1 MKKHWKKIVIIG
13 GVVLVILIIFAV
25 NLARKRGVTPE
36 VKVEPIA
43 RGSVEQIARAEGVI
57 EAVNQVSIGSDIMGR
72 VVEIRVR
79 QGDKV
84 KRGDTLCVVDPR
96 VYKEQVSAAQ
106 ASLAAQE
113 ATLTKLREDYE
124 RAKALFEK
132 GLVSKSQL
140 EQAESAFR
148 SAEAQLRAAKAQLSQ
163 VRVTYS
169 KAFIT
174 SPVDGEVVAVNMEVG
189 EQVIAGTVNISG
201 SVIMVVADMS
211 NAIVKADVDET
222 EVVQVSPGQEV
233 RVKIDAFPD
242 KTFRGIVET
251 RSGVPTSNALSS
263 SVQQAVTYPVDILL
277 LETPKGLLPGM
288 SASCEIITSRADSVL
303 VLPLTAVGSSKGQD
317 VTYLYKA
324 GKAIRTPIKLGVTGE
339 GTAEILEGLAEGDTV
354 IVGPAS
360 ALLNMKDGAKVK
372 LKKEKEKGKGKPGE
386 EEKKNG
392 RPPVSTRGAKVKI

>member
-1 MKKHWKKIVIIG
+1 MKKHWKKIVVIG
-13 GVVLVILIIFAV
+13 GIILAILIIFAI
-25 NLARKRGVTPE
+25 NLTRKRGVTPE
-36 VKVEPIA
+36 IKVEPIT
-43 RGSVEQIARAEGVI
+43 RGSVEQIARADGVI

-84 KRGDTLCVVDPR
+84 KKGDTLCVVDPR

-113 ATLTKLREDYE
+113 ASLAKLREDYN
-124 RAKALFEK
+124 RTKALFDK
-132 GLVSKSQL
+132 GLVSKSQM

-148 SAEAQLRAAKAQLSQ
+148 SAEAQLKAAKAQLSQ

-211 NAIVKADVDET
+211 NAIVKADVNET
-222 EVVQVSPGQEV
+222 EVVQVAPGQEV
-233 RVKIDAFPD
+233 KVKIDAFPD
-242 KTFRGIVET
+242 RIFRGMVET

-263 SVQQAVTYPVDILL
+263 SVQQAVTYPVEILL
-277 LETPKGLLPGM
+277 LETPPGLLPGM
-288 SASCEIITSRADSVL
+288 SASCEIITARVDSVL
-303 VLPLTAVGSSKGQD
+303 VLPLTAVGSSDGQD
-317 VTYLYKA
+317 VVYLYKA
-324 GKAIRTPIKLGVTGE
+324 GKATRTPVKLGVTGE
-339 GTAEILEGLAEGDTV
+339 GTAELREGLAEGDSV
-354 IVGPAS
+354 IIGPAS
-360 ALLNMKDGAKVK
+360 VLVNMKDGAKVK
-372 LKKEKEKGKGKPGE
+372 LKKGKEKRKP
-386 EEKKNG
+386 EEKKQG
-392 RPPVSTRGAKVKI
+392 KPPVSTRGAKL